1 VRGLQ
6 ERRAVLTPLT
16 RRGVAP
22 ALVAAAVVAA
32 DQVSKSWALHALK
45 PYGTVH
51 HVFGPLA
58 LELTLN
64 PGAAFSLGTG
74 ITPVIEVVAAV
85 LVVALAA
92 YSRRARHGGWL
103 LSVGTGLLL
112 GGAVSNL
119 GDRLFRHHHGAVV
132 DFVSI
137 ARVGGHD
144 YWPIFNVADAAITV
158 GVVMVVIALSR
169 SPARPPVKRR

>member
-6 ERRAVLTPLT
+6 ERGPVLTPLT
-16 RRGVAP
+16 ARGVAP
-22 ALVAAAVVAA
+22 AVVAAAVVAG
-32 DQVSKSWALHALK
+32 DQVSKSWALRSLR

-51 HVFGPLA
+51 HVIGPLA

-64 PGAAFSLGTG
+64 RGAAFSLGTG

-85 LVVALAA
+85 LVVGLAA
-92 YSRRARHGGWL
+92 FSRRARQRGWL

-119 GDRLFRHHHGAVV
+119 GDRLFRHHGGAVV
-132 DFVSI
+132 DFISI

-158 GVVMVVIALSR
+158 GVVLVVIALSR
-169 SPARPPVKRR
+169 APARRSAPR